1 MFRSELIEREPSKIG
16 DKVGIWLKNFAFL
29 ALAVSQC
36 ASGEMNVPE
45 KPNKPTATQEQIA
58 STRKPIQVCFE
69 SRGVPCNPEQ
79 IQQQLI
85 DKCHRLFPEE

>member
-1 MFRSELIEREPSKIG
+1 MFKPDLIEREPSKIG
-16 DKVGIWLKNFAFL
+16 GTFSSGAK
-29 ALAVSQC
+29 ALGLILLGLSQC
-36 ASGEMNVPE
+36 GSGGLNVPE

-58 STRKPIQVCFE
+58 STRNPIQVSFE

-85 DKCHRLFPEE
+85 EKCHELFPEE